1 MDNRD
6 SRVAAKIEAMAEAD
20 AHLTNAG
27 MPAASEMIVAL
38 EKAWKYLNHPGGA
51 TGTDWFAACEA
62 VRDCLKQS
70 RA

>member
-1 MDNRD
+1 MENRD
-6 SRVAAKIEAMAEAD
+6 ARIAAKIEAMADAD
-20 AHLTNAG
+20 AHLNNAG
-27 MPAASEMIVAL
+27 MPTASEMIVAL

-62 VRDCLKQS
+62 VSGCLKQA

>member
-1 MDNRD
+1 MSRD
-6 SRVAAKIEAMAEAD
+6 AQVAAKIEAMAEAD

-27 MPAASEMIVAL
+27 MPGASEMLVAL

-62 VRDCLKQS
+62 VSGCLKQA
-70 RA
+70 RGA